1 MSMKDIAEAKDPDL
15 RASVVAMHRA
25 AELARETAIRT
36 DTDPIVVKNGQLV
49 RISAQALREARAAT
63 KKTAW
68 PGISRFISNAKA
80 EPEIDLEATHRQL
93 VEIGKT
99 IRAATQRHNV
109 FLREL
114 NLPALPGGEAGE

>member
-36 DTDPIVVKNGQLV
+36 DTDLIVVKNGQLV

-63 KKTAW
+63 QKTA
-68 PGISRFISNAKA
+68 
-80 EPEIDLEATHRQL
+80 
-93 VEIGKT
+93 
-99 IRAATQRHNV
+99 
-109 FLREL
+109 
-114 NLPALPGGEAGE
+114 